1 MIIKK
6 DSLELF
12 TIRDAISLAKNGLIQ
27 DAKWVRALC
36 EDGVTIITNSR
47 ALFMTSFYSCFHEAF
62 PNLPFTSRHTID
74 HVLKGGVL
82 NRGTSQELLSIL
94 VEDVCTCYRISDSA
108 TMTRL
113 MQMCIDTNVKI
124 QNIVTG
130 HARDYVFSINI
141 FDMLELINH
150 PVMVKTFDD
159 VINRRISI
167 KESYNI
173 TSDFIRND
181 PSVAR
186 NSAVIAAR
194 AKMLNENQIMQCIMV
209 RGYTTEVNGEI
220 MANPVMTNFTKGLN
234 TLHAFVAESR
244 SAAKAYYFAEDP
256 IQKAEYFA
264 RRLQL
269 LTMSVERVHHGEDC
283 GSTNYIDWLVNPP
296 KKDKNGN
303 TIYPGDLVFMTGI
316 FYLDE
321 ELGTLRAISKN
332 DTHLYGKTIKMR
344 SIITC
349 KHHDKHGVCHVCFG
363 DLAKNI
369 PATANLGHLC
379 GCVMTQQTTQSV
391 LSTKHLD
398 ASSVAVD
405 ILLSQVSRIYF
416 DDPNMHQHIK
426 LKKVHANTDLVMVID
441 RDEARGLTELKNFNK
456 GFSKVNCSRLSNISR
471 VEIRKV
477 VKGVHTTDLVQ
488 IAQSTRMAHLT
499 SDFLE
504 FARSNHYDLDENGNY
519 VFELKHWNVK
529 QPIFQFVK
537 KEQNFSQHS
546 QQVAT
551 IIESSVDKLSE
562 RLHPNSPAET
572 LRELFDLVNSKL
584 KVHLS
589 CLQVII
595 YACMVPDNNSYGM
608 ARGAPAPMMGI
619 HSQLIRNRSL
629 SAQYLYEHL
638 PDAVA
643 DVNSFYENDRPDHPM
658 DVIFAPYE
666 VIKAYY
672 D

>member
-1 MIIKK
+1 MQ
-6 DSLELF
+6 SQA
-12 TIRDAISLAKNGLIQ
+12 T
-27 DAKWVRALC
+27 VRPAP
-36 EDGVTIITNSR
+36 T
-47 ALFMTSFYSCFHEAF
+47 
-62 PNLPFTSRHTID
+62 
-74 HVLKGGVL
+74 
-82 NRGTSQELLSIL
+82 
-94 VEDVCTCYRISDSA
+94 
-108 TMTRL
+108 TR
-113 MQMCIDTNVKI
+113 Q
-124 QNIVTG
+124 
-130 HARDYVFSINI
+130 H
-141 FDMLELINH
+141 
-150 PVMVKTFDD
+150 
-159 VINRRISI
+159 
-167 KESYNI
+167 
-173 TSDFIRND
+173 
-181 PSVAR
+181 
-186 NSAVIAAR
+186 R

-209 RGYTTEVNGEI
+209 RGYTTEVSGEI
-220 MANPVMTNFTKGLN
+220 MANPVMTNFTRGLH
-234 TLHAFVAESR
+234 TLHGFVAESR

-269 LTMSVERVHHGEDC
+269 LTMSVERVHHGIDC
-283 GSTNYIDWLVNPP
+283 GSTNYIDWMVNPP
-296 KKDKNGN
+296 KKDNNGN
-303 TIYPGDLVFMTGI
+303 MIYPGDLVFMTGV

-321 ELGTLRAISKN
+321 QTGSLRTINKN
-332 DTHLYGKTIKMR
+332 DTHLYGKVIKMR
-344 SIITC
+344 SVITC
-349 KHHDKHGVCHVCFG
+349 QHEDKHGVCHVCFG

-426 LKKVHANTDLVMVID
+426 LKKIHANTDIVMVVD
-441 RDEARGLTELKNFNK
+441 RDEARGLTELKNINK
-456 GFSKVNCSRLSNISR
+456 NFSKVNCSRLSNISR
-471 VEIRKV
+471 VEIKKV
-477 VKGVHTTDLVQ
+477 IKGVTTTDLVQ

-499 SDFLE
+499 SEFLE
-504 FARSNHYDLDENGNY
+504 FARSNHYELDDNGNY

-529 QPIFQFVK
+529 QPIFQFIK

-546 QQVAT
+546 QQVAS

-562 RLHPNSPAET
+562 RLNPNSPAET

-595 YACMVPDNNSYGM
+595 YACMVPNTNSFGM
-608 ARGAPAPMMGI
+608 ARGSPAPAMGI

-643 DVNSFYENDRPDHPM
+643 DINSFSENDRPDHPM
-658 DVIFAPYE
+658 DVIFAPHE
-666 VIKAYY
+666 VIDAYY
-672 D
+672 Q